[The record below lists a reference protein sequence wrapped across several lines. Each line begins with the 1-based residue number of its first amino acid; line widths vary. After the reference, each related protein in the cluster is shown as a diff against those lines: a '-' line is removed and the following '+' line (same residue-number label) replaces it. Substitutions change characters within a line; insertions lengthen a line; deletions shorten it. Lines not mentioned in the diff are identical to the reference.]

1 MKVGDFMREE
11 YDIKNLNPRK
21 NPYAKKLKRQI
32 TINIDVDTIDYFKSQ
47 SESNGIPYQTL
58 INLYLADCVKEKN
71 NCKQRGDDQVEY
83 QVTIESG
90 PLAQFMSPVAHT
102 HKCKNCAEEMENQTN
117 FSVQQP
123 VRVFLKI

>member
-58 INLYLADCVKEKN
+58 INLYLADCVKEKTIAN
-71 NCKQRGDDQVEY
+71 NVEM
-83 QVTIESG
+83 I
-90 PLAQFMSPVAHT
+90 
-102 HKCKNCAEEMENQTN
+102 KWNIK
-117 FSVQQP
+117 
-123 VRVFLKI
+123 